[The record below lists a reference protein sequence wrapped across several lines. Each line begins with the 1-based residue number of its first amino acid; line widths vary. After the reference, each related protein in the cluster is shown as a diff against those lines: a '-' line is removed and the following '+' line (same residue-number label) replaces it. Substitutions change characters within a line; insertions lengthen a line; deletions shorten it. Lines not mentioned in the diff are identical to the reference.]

1 MKNPVLVSL
10 LLCCSAAAFAAGPM
24 KPGLWEMSI
33 KSDMMKNMPKIP
45 PEQMEKMKQ
54 MGVNIPHM
62 QDGGMV
68 TKVCITKEM
77 AERDQPP
84 EMNQKE
90 AGCEARNYQRTGSGY
105 SVDIICDG
113 PVMKGQ
119 GKAQGSFSG
128 SESFTSVYD
137 FKGTAQGRPVN
148 QHQETKGKW
157 LSADC
162 GNVAPMGQM
171 GRPGKQK

>member
-1 MKNPVLVSL
+1 MKKLTVSSI
-10 LLCCSAAAFAAGPM
+10 LLCFAAAAASAYAAGPM

-54 MGVNIPHM
+54 MGINVPQM

-68 TKVCITKEM
+68 TKMCVSKEM

-84 EMNQKE
+84 EMNHKE
-90 AGCEARNYQRTGSGY
+90 SGCEARNYQRTGNSY

-113 PVMKGQ
+113 PHMKGQ

-128 SESFTSVYD
+128 SDSFTSTYD

-148 QHQETKGKW
+148 HHQESKGKW

-162 GNVAPMGQM
+162 GNVAPIT
-171 GRPGKQK
+171 GK